1 MFNVFF
7 LFEWCVFATLLE
19 IPQLQ
24 PHLKIGTCPSQRFE
38 KSISSVTIIV
48 GIIVGC
54 CARVAASGGGCTSTS
69 PPQFCLFSSML
80 MFGIDVNYTR
90 LSKLGRSFEIS
101 FAICQD
107 FGSHCTA
114 TMCTEHTHLEDFS
127 PPSVAINA
135 TGGHHLA

>member
-7 LFEWCVFATLLE
+7 CLSAVFFATLLE

-24 PHLKIGTCPSQRFE
+24 HHLKIGTCPSQRLN
-38 KSISSVTIIV
+38 KSNSFVSIIV

-54 CARVAASGGGCTSTS
+54 CARVAASGGGGTSTS
-69 PPQFCLFSSML
+69 ILSLFL
-80 MFGIDVNYTR
+80 DAFVWDVNYTR
-90 LSKLGRSFEIS
+90 LSRLGRSFEIS

-107 FGSHCTA
+107 PGSLY